1 MVDDNNL
8 VRSSLVMMLEDIG
21 YGVLE
26 AETAQQ
32 ALSVVESSVEIDA
45 ALVVVDV
52 RLPDMDG
59 VELAGKLRGLRPDLK
74 LVIVSGQPVAPGAL
88 LRIPGPLVNMLLK
101 PFNTAQLEDLLYA
114 PVEPRQ

>member
-45 ALVVVDV
+45 ALVDV